1 MTDWIQHTHKLWQ
14 WESQLILW
22 LQSQPPL
29 FVESMRWVSEL
40 GHPPAMLT
48 LILIT
53 YWGWK
58 DEAGIQ
64 LAKFL
69 TLCGLIMCLMK
80 DFILAP
86 RPFWIHP
93 DVQALGSAG
102 GYGMPSGHAMMACV
116 WLIVLVHTRHA
127 GIKIWSIAVILST
140 GLSRVTLGVH
150 SPLQVLAGWTIGCSI
165 LTWIRMNTSR
175 PGAEKSHKS
184 ADLTREMVVLT
195 LLGGMTWL
203 VYQRLIDWT
212 LPERWLRMAAE
223 KTDGTG
229 SIPIPKPKSAIYYL
243 SMSMGLAIWHRVRT
257 ACCDQTSMGG
267 TMKQRIAR
275 VVTGLILGAGTYYV
289 HKKSNIST
297 EATPLVLYAAGAAV
311 SFVSSFLL
319 ALGFPLL
326 FQSMGW
332 TSQASHSERSC

>member
-1 MTDWIQHTHKLWQ
+1 MTDWIQHLHKLWQ

-22 LQSQPPL
+22 LQSQTPL

-69 TLCGLIMCLMK
+69 TLSGLVMCLLK

-116 WLIVLVHTRHA
+116 WLIVLVHTQHA
-127 GIKIWSIAVILST
+127 GLKLWSIAVILAT
-140 GLSRVTLGVH
+140 GMSRVTLGVH
-150 SPLQVLAGWTIGCSI
+150 SPLQVLAGWLIGSCVFV
-165 LTWIRMNTSR
+165 WIRMNASR
-175 PGAEKSHKS
+175 PGAEKAHKS
-184 ADLTREMVVLT
+184 ADLMREMIVLM
-195 LLGGMTWL
+195 LLGGMTWF
-203 VYQRLIDWT
+203 VYQRLVDWSV
-212 LPERWLRMAAE
+212 PESWIEMSVD
-223 KTDGTG
+223 KT
-229 SIPIPKPKSAIYYL
+229 SEAKVPSVPNPRSAVFYL
-243 SMSMGLAIWHRVRT
+243 SLSIGLALWHWVRA
-257 ACCDQTSMGG
+257 ACCDRLKPGG
-267 TMKQRIAR
+267 SLIQRFAR
-275 VVTGLILGAGTYYV
+275 VSTGLVLGGGVYYLY
-289 HKKSNIST
+289 KKSNINAQLDPHLMYAVGAVGCFMST
-297 EATPLVLYAAGAAV
+297 
-311 SFVSSFLL
+311 FLL
-319 ALGFPLL
+319 VLGFPWL
-326 FQSMGW
+326 FQTMGMAPK
-332 TSQASHSERSC
+332 ASSRE